1 MADPPLVA
9 PPSPTPPP
17 LASTEVRAQALAYVA
32 DLLEACTL
40 RGAFQLDE
48 TRGLSVVV
56 DAMRATDETLDDGT
70 TSPNLPNLPKP
81 TASKAR
87 TEDAYTDAWKC
98 LHLAQARGKLTLH
111 EAWCAYNAMDLCG
124 VREAGEHVRE
134 GGR

>member
-17 LASTEVRAQALAYVA
+17 LAPTEVRAQALAYVA

-40 RGAFQLDE
+40 RGAFRLDE
-48 TRGLSVVV
+48 TEGLSVVV
-56 DAMRATDETLDDGT
+56 HAMRASDET
-70 TSPNLPNLPKP
+70 TSPNLPKPPKP

-124 VREAGEHVRE
+124 VREVGEHARE